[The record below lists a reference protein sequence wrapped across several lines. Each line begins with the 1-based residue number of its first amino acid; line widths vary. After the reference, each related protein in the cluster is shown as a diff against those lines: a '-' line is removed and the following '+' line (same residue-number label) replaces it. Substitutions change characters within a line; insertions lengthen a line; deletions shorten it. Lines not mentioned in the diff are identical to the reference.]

1 MTDTKNIY
9 PRTGDRQTIYLGNV
23 ITSPYIEVG
32 DYTMYHDFVNDR
44 KILLHCLRSKIPF

>member
-23 ITSPYIEVG
+23 ITSPYIEVATTRC
-32 DYTMYHDFVNDR
+32 TMISSMIR
-44 KILLHCLRSKIPF
+44 